1 MPNVNG
7 GAHKPELD
15 NMTPAMIRVL
25 CEELLYTMDCDQR
38 QKVAKKIPGIY
49 KMVYGSL
56 PENMVE
62 QTAAQVSDIVGG
74 LACLNYDEKM
84 RIKNA
89 CIKALKKVGL

>member
-38 QKVAKKIPGIY
+38 RKIAKKIPGIY

-56 PENMVE
+56 PDAMVN
-62 QTAAQVSDIVGG
+62 QTANQIVSHLKKDSV
-74 LACLNYDEKM
+74 NPEDVYEV
-84 RIKNA
+84 
-89 CIKALKKVGL
+89 LKKVGL

>member
-1 MPNVNG
+1 MSNVNG

-38 QKVAKKIPGIY
+38 WKIAKKIPGIY

-56 PENMVE
+56 PETFIE
-62 QTAAQVSDIVGG
+62 QTAAQVSNIVGN
-74 LACLNYDEKM
+74 CNNLNAEEKM
-84 RIKNA
+84 EINNA
-89 CIKALKKVGL
+89 CIEALKKIGL